1 MSQFDGLDLKLG
13 RVAMNLSWP
22 IGFGHQAP
30 PCWVEMATLAGE
42 GPGLLVFDE
51 PDTSESSFLA
61 DPVFTRRIS
70 KRKTQLPE
78 TCS

>member
-1 MSQFDGLDLKLG
+1 
-13 RVAMNLSWP
+13 
-22 IGFGHQAP
+22 
-30 PCWVEMATLAGE
+30 MATLAGE

-51 PDTSESSFLA
+51 PDTSESGFLA
-61 DPVFTRRIS
+61 DPEFTRRIS

>member
-1 MSQFDGLDLKLG
+1 VKTSISGDFNNHKTKYKVINSISYNFSGTT
-13 RVAMNLSWP
+13 
-22 IGFGHQAP
+22 
-30 PCWVEMATLAGE
+30 TLAGE